1 MRAHAEPKAPV
12 PNPAVACRPADDGW
26 MVLVNLDTG
35 RSLALNPTAAAV
47 WRLVDGR
54 RTPAGIV
61 AALAET
67 FTDVPDH
74 VARDVGSV
82 LASLFDC
89 GIVGYRVFV
98 RDGGSGGA
106 GSSQPAGRARGEG
119 ARHDR

>member
-1 MRAHAEPKAPV
+1 MACHAESKAPV

-54 RTPAGIV
+54 RTPADIV
-61 AALAET
+61 AALAAT

-74 VARDVGSV
+74 AAGDVEGV

-89 GIVGYRVFV
+89 GIVGYRVMV
-98 RDGGSGGA
+98 RDGGSAGA
-106 GSSQPAGRARGEG
+106 ASQPAGTARGEG
-119 ARHDR
+119 APHDR